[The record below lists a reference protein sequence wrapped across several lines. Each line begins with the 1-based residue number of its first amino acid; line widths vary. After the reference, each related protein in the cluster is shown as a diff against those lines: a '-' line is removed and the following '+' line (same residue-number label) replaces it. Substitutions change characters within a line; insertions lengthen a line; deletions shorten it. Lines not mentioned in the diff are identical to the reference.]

1 LIELEARGVA
11 CVRGGREVFRNVAFK
26 VDSGELLG
34 LRGPNGA
41 GKSSLLRLVA
51 GVLRPTQGE
60 IVLRGADPE
69 LTPGEQA
76 HYVGHLDALKPS
88 LTVEENLR
96 FWGAVLG
103 ATNGVA
109 DALAAVGLETLARS
123 PALYLSAGQ
132 RRRLSLA
139 RILAAPRPI
148 WLLDEPGSTLDAAG
162 AAMLAEIMRRHLA
175 GGGLILVAEHL
186 AFAVPAT
193 RELRLGSTPKTPAAG
208 SPL

>member
-1 LIELEARGVA
+1 LIELEACDVA
-11 CVRGGREVFRNVAFK
+11 CVRAGREVFRNVAFK
-26 VDSGELLG
+26 VASGELLG
-34 LRGPNGA
+34 LRGANGA

-51 GVLRPTQGE
+51 GLLHPAGGE
-60 IVLRGADPE
+60 IVLRGADAE

-76 HYVGHLDALKPS
+76 HYIGHLDALKPS
-88 LTVEENLR
+88 LTVEENLG

-109 DALAAVGLETLARS
+109 DALAAVGLDTLAHS

-139 RILAAPRPI
+139 RLLVAPRPI
-148 WLLDEPGSTLDAAG
+148 WLLDEPSSALDAAG
-162 AAMLAEIMRRHLA
+162 GAMLAEIMCRHLA
-175 GGGLILVAEHL
+175 SGGLILVAEHL
-186 AFAVPAT
+186 AFAVPPT
-193 RELRLGSTPKTPAAG
+193 RELHLGSSPKATAGG